1 MNTSRKNISA
11 MPLPADDRLV
21 ELLCDRAL
29 VGLSAAEQ
37 IELQNLLVK
46 HGIHEDA
53 VELESTAAAAEL
65 SMMTGSDTY
74 DLPADVSQRLQKAGS
89 LWCESV
95 ALRTGQSA
103 GGAAVSSPVVAKISP
118 TAQAPQASIGARMGW
133 LAAAAAIVL
142 AAVAWWPSV
151 SGSGSSSVAS
161 TPPREMETMLAQAPA
176 DLVKATWGDWD
187 SPEISGV
194 KGEVVWSDSEQRG
207 FMKFVGLPK
216 NDPSL
221 ERYQLWIID
230 SRGMEQRISGG
241 VFDGPGCVGS
251 YQTADGAIIVPIKP
265 GIKVVGA
272 AAFAVTIEKPQ
283 GTWVSDMKRR
293 VVIAAK
299 G

>member
-1 MNTSRKNISA
+1 MNTSRNMSA
-11 MPLPADDRLV
+11 GPAPLPADDRLV

-37 IELQNLLVK
+37 LELQTLLVK
-46 HGIHEDA
+46 HGLHEDA
-53 VELESTAAAAEL
+53 VELESSAAAAEL
-65 SMMTGSDTY
+65 SMMTAADSY
-74 DLPADVSQRLQKAGS
+74 QIPADVSQRLQKAGS
-89 LWCESV
+89 LWCEAV
-95 ALRTGQSA
+95 ALR
-103 GGAAVSSPVVAKISP
+103 GAQPIATPVLATISP
-118 TAQAPQASIGARMGW
+118 QRPQVSIGARMGW

-142 AAVAWWPSV
+142 AAVAWWPS
-151 SGSGSSSVAS
+151 AS
-161 TPPREMETMLAQAPA
+161 TGPGAGSPQRELATMLEQAPA
-176 DLVKATWGDWD
+176 DLVKASWGDWD
-187 SPEISGV
+187 SPEIAGV
-194 KGEVVWSDSEQRG
+194 KGEVVWSDAEQRG
-207 FMKFVGLPK
+207 FMRFVGLPK

-251 YQTADGAIIVPIKP
+251 YQTADGAVIVPITP